1 MIENFNIETFE
12 TENNN
17 DEMVF
22 LTPMDIAKAMDCSV
36 PTARSLFYRDDF
48 PGLKIGKNY
57 KVLKLKKDKCNIYI
71 IWMDYIISW
80 IMIHMIKSHLMKNN

>member
-1 MIENFNIETFE
+1 MIENLNIETVE
-12 TENNN
+12 TEN

-36 PTARSLFYRDDF
+36 PTARSLFYREDF

-57 KVLKLKKDKCNIYI
+57 KVLKSAFIKWCNEKHT
-71 IWMDYIISW
+71 D
-80 IMIHMIKSHLMKNN
+80 

>member
-1 MIENFNIETFE
+1 MREKLEVEN
-12 TENNN
+12 TEIIDEEN
-17 DEMVF
+17 DELVF

-57 KVLKLKKDKCNIYI
+57 KVLKSAFLKWCSERHFD
-71 IWMDYIISW
+71 
-80 IMIHMIKSHLMKNN
+80 

>member
-1 MIENFNIETFE
+1 
-12 TENNN
+12 
-17 DEMVF
+17 MVF

-57 KVLKLKKDKCNIYI
+57 KVLKSAFLKWCSERHFD
-71 IWMDYIISW
+71 
-80 IMIHMIKSHLMKNN
+80 

>member
-1 MIENFNIETFE
+1 MGEIIELKN
-12 TENNN
+12 TEITEEN
-17 DEMVF
+17 DKLVF

-57 KVLKLKKDKCNIYI
+57 KVLKSAFLKWCSERHFD
-71 IWMDYIISW
+71 
-80 IMIHMIKSHLMKNN
+80 